1 MEEVFHLKNTELDK
15 HNCSKSNKVKF
26 LNEFIYRHKFFY
38 IVLVS
43 LIVLSIINFS
53 LIYSFFKILERI

>member
-1 MEEVFHLKNTELDK
+1 MEEVFHLKNTGLDK

-38 IVLVS
+38 IVLAS
-43 LIVLSIINFS
+43 LIV
-53 LIYSFFKILERI
+53 